1 MSVCFYF
8 AKKNHVTSCI
18 KSKHN
23 RIQEQNKAFY
33 PVFSLQLYK
42 TLILYNCFQ
51 KGLTHA
57 DIHPSGVL
65 AVLTDVD
72 PSVPG
77 FRLNHRKH
85 RKQITFHFEFLL
97 LK

>member
-1 MSVCFYF
+1 M
-8 AKKNHVTSCI
+8 ARPLKA
-18 KSKHN
+18 
-23 RIQEQNKAFY
+23 RGAIQIQRARPAAE
-33 PVFSLQLYK
+33 LQK
-42 TLILYNCFQ
+42 IQILYNCFQ
-51 KGLTHA
+51 KGLTRA

-72 PSVPG
+72 PSVSV

-85 RKQITFHFEFLL
+85 RNRITFHFEFLL

>member
-1 MSVCFYF
+1 M
-8 AKKNHVTSCI
+8 ARPLKA
-18 KSKHN
+18 
-23 RIQEQNKAFY
+23 RGAIQNQRARPAAE
-33 PVFSLQLYK
+33 LQK
-42 TLILYNCFQ
+42 IQFLYNCFQ
-51 KGLTHA
+51 KGLTRT

-72 PSVPG
+72 PSVSV

-97 LK
+97 K

>member
-1 MSVCFYF
+1 MI
-8 AKKNHVTSCI
+8 A
-18 KSKHN
+18 N
-23 RIQEQNKAFY
+23 RVESLPRFLRHEKAVVGSAPTFFRANKQNL
-33 PVFSLQLYK
+33 V
-42 TLILYNCFQ
+42 ILYNCFQ
-51 KGLTHA
+51 KGLTRA

-72 PSVPG
+72 PSVSG